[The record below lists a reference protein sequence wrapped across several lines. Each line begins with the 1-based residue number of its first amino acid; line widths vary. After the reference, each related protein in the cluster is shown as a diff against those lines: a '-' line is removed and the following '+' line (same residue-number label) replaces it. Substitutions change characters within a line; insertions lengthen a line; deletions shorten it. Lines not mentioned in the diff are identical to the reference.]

1 MWLLG
6 FIIQETGFIRL
17 WCATW
22 FLLEGYKMDQLP
34 DVKEVL
40 KELYENSRPFKEIKK
55 FSDSPGIYGVFFYGS
70 EFPLKDL

>member
-1 MWLLG
+1 MAVEVGYPGNWIHSTLRCHL
-6 FIIQETGFIRL
+6 
-17 WCATW
+17 